1 MRYNKKYNI
10 TYHRSIKMKPVD
22 DALYT
27 YIDKVFIMMKKP
39 LNMKEMNFI
48 INYNSEEIFRR
59 FYEKQLQKKN
69 KTKFRVE
76 KVINRKG
83 DKLYVKYTGY
93 DNKFNSWID
102 KKDVA

>member
-22 DALYT
+22 DALYK

-69 KTKFRVE
+69 KTKFRV
-76 KVINRKG
+76 
-83 DKLYVKYTGY
+83 
-93 DNKFNSWID
+93 
-102 KKDVA
+102 